1 MDVDKIQQQLSSKW
15 RFQIL
20 AYFCLGLIYTRGAWN
35 VFGVIYLAADT
46 GHHCST
52 NTESTVVKSCQQVK
66 ESTTFKSN
74 STGNGSISS
83 FQKGESAVVGKECD
97 IVMCME
103 NGTNITKPCD
113 SGWVYGDEFEST
125 IVSEWD
131 LVCVRAYLNE
141 LSTTL
146 FMAGSM
152 MGALFITPLSDSYG
166 RRLVLLICLL
176 AQAVIGSCVAF
187 SPTYAV
193 FTILRFIV
201 GFFNMGIALCTYVL
215 MTELFPGQYRT
226 IPCCGFQIFWA
237 LGIMVTALFGYLIRD
252 WHDLQLVF
260 CLPNVLFAGLVWF
273 LPESL
278 PWLISQKKFA
288 LAQDVVNKI
297 ARINSL
303 DIPEDLI
310 MQETMH
316 LERSEN
322 DETCAGA
329 QIGDRYVDQPLLS
342 GALTHKQAVVL
353 LSEATSDDQDFS
365 TETPTQ
371 SLEQKNEGVDS
382 MAKVDTYVHQDVASN
397 ASPEVQVVDKATPV
411 EKILQ
416 LQPERLKN
424 VFVLCKT
431 PRMRLYS
438 FILFFLFFVNSLA
451 YFGISLSTPVMHG
464 NQFFNLFL
472 LGVVE
477 IPAYIICVVVC
488 QRVGRKVPLW
498 VFLLLCGIVN
508 ITAMFISKKASVG
521 MNAVRLTF
529 VMMGKFAITGAY
541 TTVYLYSAEIFPTSI
556 RNHGMGVSSFFE
568 NFGSI
573 SAPFIVF
580 AAKSIPELPL
590 ILFGMISIIGGVM
603 ATALPETHQR
613 PLPQTVEE
621 VESWDMYRRRR
632 TT

>member
-1 MDVDKIQQQLSSKW
+1 MDVDKIQQQLSSTW
-15 RFQIL
+15 RFQVL

-46 GHHCST
+46 EHMCVTDNDIVEVNSCT
-52 NTESTVVKSCQQVK
+52 DVTEPTFLGNSTVNA
-66 ESTTFKSN
+66 TTITSL
-74 STGNGSISS
+74 GEQRLAG
-83 FQKGESAVVGKECD
+83 KGRECD
-97 IVMCME
+97 ILVCRE
-103 NGTNITKPCD
+103 NGTNFTRPCVN
-113 SGWVYGDEFEST
+113 GWTYGDEFEST

-146 FMAGSM
+146 YMVGSM
-152 MGALFITPLSDSYG
+152 MGALLITPLSDKFG
-166 RRLVLLICLL
+166 RRLVLLVCLL
-176 AQAVIGSCVAF
+176 LQAVIGSCVAF

-201 GFFNMGIALCTYVL
+201 GFFNMGIALCAYVM

-252 WHDLQLVF
+252 WHDLQIVF
-260 CLPNVLFAGLVWF
+260 CAPNVLFAALIWF

-278 PWLISQKKFA
+278 PWLISQKKYA
-288 LAQDVVNKI
+288 LAQSVVNKI

-310 MQETMH
+310 MQETVH
-316 LERSEN
+316 LDKGEN
-322 DETCAGA
+322 EETCGGA
-329 QIGDRYVDQPLLS
+329 SLGDQYVDQPLLS
-342 GALTHKQAVVL
+342 GALSHKQAIIL
-353 LSEATSDDQDFS
+353 LSEGTSSAQSLDKDLKNQASEQSAQQKQTSDG
-365 TETPTQ
+365 
-371 SLEQKNEGVDS
+371 N
-382 MAKVDTYVHQDVASN
+382 KVDTLVSQDVASN
-397 ASPEVQVVDKATPV
+397 ADPEVQIVDKAIPIERILES
-411 EKILQ
+411 EKLQ
-416 LQPERLKN
+416 N

-464 NQFFNLFL
+464 NPFMNLFL

-477 IPAYIICVVVC
+477 IPAYIICVIVC

-498 VFLLLCGIVN
+498 VFLLMCGIVN
-508 ITAMFISKKASVG
+508 ISAMFISKKASTG

-573 SAPFIVF
+573 AAPFIVF
-580 AAKSIPELPL
+580 AAKSIPEMPL
-590 ILFGMISIIGGVM
+590 ILFGMVSIIGGVM
-603 ATALPETHQR
+603 ATALPETHKR